1 MDTCHVQSF
10 QLCLGEFS
18 LEPRLNARATPVG
31 IDVQED
37 MSITINDQLLKVAD
51 DEIVA
56 RHVMQ
61 VISYSKPEFLPL
73 LIHFV
78 GRGL

>member
-1 MDTCHVQSF
+1 MFNRFSF
-10 QLCLGEFS
+10 AWDFFF

-56 RHVMQ
+56 RQVMQ
-61 VISYSKPEFLPL
+61 VISYSKPAFLPL